1 MFKLILQILVIVFGA
16 MIQVI
21 SVLEKGQWVA

>member
-1 MFKLILQILVIVFGA
+1 MVKVILQILVIVFGA
-16 MIQVI
+16 VIQVI